1 MISFNTEQRFIVT
14 GASSGIG
21 RGVALLLN
29 ELGATVIGIG
39 RDEKRLEAMK
49 AQAKYSEKVFWE
61 QKDLTA
67 DIENLPVYVKSL
79 KDKYGKFS
87 GMAYCAGIMPSMASS
102 AVDVNLIQKTFSINY
117 IAPYMMVKGL
127 VDKRNN
133 IGEGTSCVVISSA
146 SSVLSDKGHSVYAGS
161 KAALNASMKAVAKE
175 VVRNKIRI
183 NCISPTNIRTEN
195 IPQEYVDSQIAFY
208 PLGFGKANDVANFVA
223 FLLSDKAGWI
233 TGQNYIMD
241 CASF

>member
-1 MISFNTEQRFIVT
+1 MISFNAEQRFIVT

-21 RGVALLLN
+21 KGVALLLN
-29 ELGATVIGIG
+29 ELGAMVIGIG
-39 RDEKRLEAMK
+39 RDDKRLDEMK
-49 AQAKYSEKVFWE
+49 ALAKYPENVFLE

-67 DIENLPVYVKSL
+67 DIENLPIYVKSL
-79 KDKYGKFS
+79 KVKYGKLS
-87 GMAYCAGIMPSMASS
+87 GMAYCAGIMPSTASS
-102 AVDVNLIQKTFSINY
+102 AVDVALIQKTFAINY
-117 IAPYMMVKGL
+117 IAPYMMIKGL

-161 KAALNASMKAVAKE
+161 KAALNASMKAIAKE

-195 IPQEYVDSQIAFY
+195 IPQEYVDSQLAFY
-208 PLGFGKANDVANFVA
+208 PLGFGKADDVANFVA
-223 FLLSDKAGWI
+223 FLLSDKARWI
-233 TGQNYIMD
+233 TGQNYVMD